1 MQQVM
6 AILGQDEEGRPVRVE
21 VLDEALLDETYQV
34 QLLTVIYSITFSI
47 KFYFPLYYGCSSLY
61 VALCCKILRKV
72 VSYECLK
79 LNVVFGY
86 EWMAQIFPVQ
96 LSGGE
101 LLELRLLD
109 KKWNRSFFIC
119 RTCIHI

>member
-34 QLLTVIYSITFSI
+34 QLLSLIYSITFSI
-47 KFYFPLYYGCSSLY
+47 KFYFPLFYGCSSLY

-72 VSYECLK
+72 VSFECLK
-79 LNVVFGY
+79 LNHLNVVFG
-86 EWMAQIFPVQ
+86 V
-96 LSGGE
+96 
-101 LLELRLLD
+101 
-109 KKWNRSFFIC
+109 
-119 RTCIHI
+119 